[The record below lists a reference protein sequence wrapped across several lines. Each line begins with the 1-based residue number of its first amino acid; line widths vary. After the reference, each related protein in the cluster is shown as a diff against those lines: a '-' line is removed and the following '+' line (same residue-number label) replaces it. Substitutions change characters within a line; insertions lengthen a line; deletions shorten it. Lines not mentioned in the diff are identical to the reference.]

1 MQYAWPWGVF
11 GEQGAAL
18 SLTGACC
25 HPELKFGK
33 AWKSEKHIC
42 TEHGS
47 AELYGQV
54 YRSVDK
60 CYLSRAQKHLLWLY
74 TSQIDF

>member
-1 MQYAWPWGVF
+1 MRNSYGIGSFMRYAWPWGVF

-47 AELYGQV
+47 AELYGQM
-54 YRSVDK
+54 YKS
-60 CYLSRAQKHLLWLY
+60 
-74 TSQIDF
+74 IDF